1 MIEQKKLSYRD
12 TVRYGSCVANMVFGS
27 GEGQITIKFSGE
39 LHPPDCANK
48 KVYTIIIFC
57 NLYDQGDGT
66 ARRILRYV

>member
-39 LHPPDCANK
+39 LHPPERGYHTRVLGGAGA
-48 KVYTIIIFC
+48 
-57 NLYDQGDGT
+57 LYI
-66 ARRILRYV
+66 AI